1 MKGRSI
7 PLSPAR
13 RLVLEHCRLAQGVPK
28 GALRGDLA
36 LDAVAAARSAAG
48 AARPPWTAI
57 MAKAMALAAREVP
70 ELRRIYVKLPTPRLY
85 EVPESVAAIVVERL
99 LAGEPALFYGR
110 VKAPDALPLAGI
122 AARVREAKEA
132 PVEEVADFRAALLVS
147 RLPQPL
153 RSAVVWTGR
162 NLGRQV
168 PNRFG
173 TFGVTAVAAGGTVFS
188 RVVTHWT
195 SCLSYG
201 AIDRSGQ
208 VEAYLTFDH
217 RVMDGA
223 AAVRA
228 FQALAAALEGP
239 VLAELRALDRAEVA
253 VRIAARG

>member
-1 MKGRSI
+1 MKGVSI
-7 PLSPAR
+7 RLSPAR

-28 GALRGDLA
+28 GALRGDLRLGA
-36 LDAVAAARSAAG
+36 LAAARAAAG
-48 AARPPWTAI
+48 PARPPWTAI

-85 EVPESVAAIVVERL
+85 EVPESVAAIVVERDL
-99 LAGEPALFYGR
+99 GGEPALFYGR
-110 VKAPDALPLAGI
+110 VKAPDATPLAGI

-132 PVEEVADFRAALLVS
+132 PVEQVADFRAALLVS

-153 RSAVVWTGR
+153 RSALVWTGR

-173 TFGVTAVAAGGTVFS
+173 TFGITAVAVAGTVFS

-201 AIDRSGQ
+201 PIGPEGQ
-208 VEAYLTFDH
+208 AEAYLTFDH

-228 FQALAAALEGP
+228 FQALGAALEGP
-239 VLAELRALDRAEVA
+239 VLAELRGLERA
-253 VRIAARG
+253 AAGRRESVPG